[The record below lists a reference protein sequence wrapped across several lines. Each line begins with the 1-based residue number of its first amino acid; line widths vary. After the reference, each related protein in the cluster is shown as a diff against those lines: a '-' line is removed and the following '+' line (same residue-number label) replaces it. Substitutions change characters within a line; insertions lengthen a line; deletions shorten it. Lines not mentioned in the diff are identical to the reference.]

1 MSGSALPDRIFARM
15 SVLTTTIANGVATLT
30 LNRAEKRN
38 SLSTELIAALHD
50 QMVRCSHD
58 DAVRVVV
65 LKGAGSAFCAG
76 ADLAYLQRI
85 SELSPTENIEDS
97 TALKTMLQS
106 IVECPKPVIA
116 MVHGPAIAGGCGLA
130 TVCDFVIAG
139 REKAV
144 FGYSEVRIGFIPA
157 IVLVYLVRKIGD
169 TQARRL
175 LLSAEN
181 IRAEEAHR
189 LGMITRVVDDEALES
204 EVQALAARL
213 SKNSMSAMGLTKHM
227 LSAVHGMSL
236 DAGLQYATVMNA
248 LARQTDDCKQGIAS
262 FLNSSKG

>member
-1 MSGSALPDRIFARM
+1 M
-15 SVLTTTIANGVATLT
+15 SVLAITVTDGIATL
-30 LNRAEKRN
+30 LLDRAEKRN
-38 SLSTELIAALHD
+38 SLNTELIAELHAAIAT
-50 QMVRCSHD
+50 CSQD
-58 DAVRVVV
+58 SAVRVIV

-76 ADLAYLQRI
+76 ADLSYLQKI
-85 SELSPTENIEDS
+85 SQLSATENIDDS
-97 TALKTMLQS
+97 TALKDMLQS

-130 TVCDFVIAG
+130 TVCDFVVAG
-139 REKAV
+139 RTKAT

-181 IRAEEAHR
+181 ISAEEALR
-189 LGMITRVVDDEALES
+189 LGMITSVVDDDMLEM
-204 EVQALAARL
+204 EVSTLARRL
-213 SKNSMSAMGLTKHM
+213 VKNSMSAMGLTKHM
-227 LSAVHGMSL
+227 LNAVHGMSL

-262 FLNSSKG
+262 FLNTSQG

>member
-1 MSGSALPDRIFARM
+1 M
-15 SVLTTTIANGVATLT
+15 SVLATTVADGIATL
-30 LNRAEKRN
+30 LLDRAEKRN
-38 SLSTELIAALHD
+38 SLSTELIAELHATITKCA
-50 QMVRCSHD
+50 QD
-58 DAVRVVV
+58 DTVRVIV

-76 ADLAYLQRI
+76 ADLAYLQKI
-85 SELSPTENIEDS
+85 SELSPTQNIEDS
-97 TALKTMLQS
+97 TALKDMFQS
-106 IVECPKPVIA
+106 IAECSKPVIA

-139 REKAV
+139 RANAT

-181 IRAEEAHR
+181 ISAEEAHR
-189 LGMITRVVDDEALES
+189 LGMITSVVDDDVLET
-204 EVQALAARL
+204 EVYSLARRL
-213 SKNSMSAMGLTKHM
+213 AKNSMSAMGLTKHM
-227 LSAVHGMSL
+227 LNAVHGMSL
-236 DAGLQYATVMNA
+236 DAGLQYAAVMNA
-248 LARQTDDCKQGIAS
+248 LARQTDDCKTGIAS

>member
-1 MSGSALPDRIFARM
+1 MEILETNIH
-15 SVLTTTIANGVATLT
+15 NGIATLT
-30 LNRAEKRN
+30 LNRADKRN
-38 SLSTELIAALHD
+38 SLSSELIAAIHAAMD
-50 QMVRCSHD
+50 RCSND

-65 LKGAGSAFCAG
+65 LKGAGTSFCAG
-76 ADLAYLQRI
+76 ADLAYLQQI
-85 SELSPTENIEDS
+85 SELSPTENIADS
-97 TALKTMLQS
+97 TALKDMFQS
-106 IVECPKPVIA
+106 IVQCPKPVIA

-175 LLSAEN
+175 LLSAES
-181 IRAEEAHR
+181 ISSEEALR
-189 LGMITRVVDDEALES
+189 LGMVTAVVNDEDLEDQ
-204 EVQALAARL
+204 VTMLAEKL
-213 SKNSMSAMGLTKHM
+213 VKNSSSAMGLTKHM
-227 LSAVHGMSL
+227 LNAVHGMSL

-248 LARQTDDCKQGIAS
+248 LARQTDDCKRGIAT
-262 FLNSSKG
+262 FLNATKG

>member
-1 MSGSALPDRIFARM
+1 M
-15 SVLTTTIANGVATLT
+15 SVLAITVADGIATL
-30 LNRAEKRN
+30 LLDRAEKRN
-38 SLSTELIAALHD
+38 SLSTELIAALHAAFMKCA
-50 QMVRCSHD
+50 QD
-58 DAVRVVV
+58 DTVRVIV

-85 SELSPTENIEDS
+85 SELSPTENIDDS
-97 TALKTMLQS
+97 TALKDMLQA

-130 TVCDFVIAG
+130 TVCDFVVAG
-139 REKAV
+139 RTNAT

-181 IRAEEAHR
+181 VSAEEALR
-189 LGMITRVVDDEALES
+189 LGMITSVVDDDMLET
-204 EVQALAARL
+204 EVYALARRL
-213 SKNSMSAMGLTKHM
+213 AKNSMSAMGLTKHM
-227 LSAVHGMSL
+227 LNAVHGMSL

>member
-1 MSGSALPDRIFARM
+1 MSTLAFTVSDGI
-15 SVLTTTIANGVATLT
+15 ATLT
-30 LNRAEKRN
+30 LTRAEKRN
-38 SLSTELIAALHD
+38 SLSTELISALHEAF
-50 QMVRCSHD
+50 VTCSKD

-65 LKGAGSAFCAG
+65 VKGDGSAFCAG
-76 ADLAYLQRI
+76 ADLSYLQMI
-85 SELSPTENIEDS
+85 SELSPIENIEDS
-97 TALKTMLQS
+97 TALKDMFQS
-106 IVECPKPVIA
+106 IVDCPKPVIA

-169 TQARRL
+169 TQARNL

-181 IRAEEAHR
+181 IRADEAHR
-189 LGMITRVVDDEALES
+189 IGMITKVVADEELEQ
-204 EVQALAARL
+204 EVDMLARRL
-213 SKNSMSAMGLTKHM
+213 AKNSVSAMGLTKHM
-227 LSAVHGMSL
+227 LHAVQGMSL
-236 DAGLQYATVMNA
+236 DAGLHYATVMNA

-262 FLNSSKG
+262 FLNSTKG